1 MNKNRIRPKS
11 TNLDVQSFI
20 RRCEIAY
27 DERARYVEFVCNI
40 WNEGRFGPDLA
51 YPVIVDQHDRPEL
64 EPASFLDLDDSRQN
78 GTNCLHPAISPS
90 SALNSSLGRAA
101 DQKTGSAFQT
111 AKQTELSA
119 ATENGNTTDTSSNQ
133 GRGSP

>member
-27 DERARYVEFVCNI
+27 DKRARYVEFVCSI

-51 YPVIVDQHDRPEL
+51 DPVIIDWKDRPDL
-64 EPASFLDLDDSRQN
+64 APVSFLDLHDSEQN
-78 GTNCLHPAISPS
+78 GPNCLQPAISPP

-119 ATENGNTTDTSSNQ
+119 ATANGNTTDTSSNQ